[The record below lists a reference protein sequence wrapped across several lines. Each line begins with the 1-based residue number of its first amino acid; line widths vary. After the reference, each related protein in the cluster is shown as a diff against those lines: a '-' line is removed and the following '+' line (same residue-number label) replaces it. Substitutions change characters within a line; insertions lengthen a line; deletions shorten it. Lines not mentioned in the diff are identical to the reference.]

1 MPADLA
7 IGLPRALPGAEASAD
22 AQHLT
27 PEALPRWRR
36 LLELHWR
43 SRLERITELS
53 LAYHD
58 AEEAGARGG
67 QQAATG
73 AAAARPTRLLL
84 HEAVAQR
91 RELAEI
97 EAALGRLTS
106 GTFGR
111 CERCRQP
118 VPAARLT
125 RVPQARYCAA
135 CDR

>member
-1 MPADLA
+1 MSADLA
-7 IGLPRALPGAEASAD
+7 IDLPRALPGADPDADSGSD

-27 PEALPRWRR
+27 PEEMPRWRT

-43 SRLERITELS
+43 ARLERITELS

-67 QQAATG
+67 KGAATG
-73 AAAARPTRLLL
+73 TKAARPTRLLL

-97 EAALGRLTS
+97 EAALGRVTS
-106 GTFGR
+106 GTFGH
-111 CERCRQP
+111 C
-118 VPAARLT
+118 
-125 RVPQARYCAA
+125 
-135 CDR
+135 